1 MIRYGITPWAG
12 KSLINMNFRCTPEDA
27 KDIANRFDVISN
39 RGLMKGCFRFTGIIS
54 MSQTGEFMDAMHIAI
69 KKAQISKLEQE
80 LMEMQT
86 MGNSSTG
93 KVDRY
98 TSLADLSDDF
108 PF

>member
-27 KDIANRFDVISN
+27 KAIANRFDIFSN
-39 RGLMKGCFRFTGIIS
+39 GSLMEGCYRFTGIIP

-80 LMEMQT
+80 LKELEEC
-86 MGNSSTG
+86 NAHHEASIS
-93 KVDRY
+93 DA
-98 TSLADLSDDF
+98 LPDDF